1 MQELLG
7 SDKPIKNDT
16 FLQGANKGRC
26 FLISEL
32 ICERSITCS
41 IQKPRRML
49 VINPQQCQEDVT
61 IYDKISTRFQE
72 IFHYIPKVNV
82 ACDTAANRGE
92 GGKTVRISTEKPQ
105 TIEYVIHPVER
116 LMKCD
121 ESLYH
126 FYCLLNCIE
135 KKQTTAVA
143 DVRLNSEQ
151 LCPFD
156 CVVGLAN
163 TIETILSIIESNATC
178 LNNMRLDNQLEELP
192 DVVEINERNIMYL
205 MNKLL
210 TQRYNCED
218 EVGEIDD
225 HDLLSMSLNI
235 LNYVEGSGFSGLVD
249 RIKQDHNADEDVPME
264 DILTLTSKNDK
275 ITKMHDMILVSL
287 CRMTVAAV
295 DKTDDEYV
303 DYGSSNVPK
312 KILKLDLKKKD
323 ALLEYIVR

>member
-218 EVGEIDD
+218 EVGEVDD

>member
-1 MQELLG
+1 
-7 SDKPIKNDT
+7 
-16 FLQGANKGRC
+16 
-26 FLISEL
+26 
-32 ICERSITCS
+32 
-41 IQKPRRML
+41 ML

-218 EVGEIDD
+218 EVGEVDD